1 MAHPDYYKI
10 LGVPRGASEEDIK
23 KAYRKLARKYHPD
36 LNPGNKDSEAKFKEV
51 SEANDVLSDAEKR
64 KNYDTYGDPAGPPAA
79 AGPGPSFEGFDP
91 GGGRFGERSR
101 TCSGTSA
108 AAGPGGGAGPSP
120 ARTPSTWCASVSG
133 KPSTAP
139 SCPSACSARKPAGPA
154 RAPATCPAPGPPPAP
169 PAAVGASTEEGGGFF
184 HTRVE
189 CPVCGGTGK
198 KAAPCPTCQGRGR
211 VPKAETVTVAI
222 PAGVEDGTRLRVAG
236 KGEAGR
242 RGGGPGD
249 LYLQVQVEPDPRF
262 ERRGPN
268 LYLDLPIS
276 FTEAALGTKVEIP
289 TPDGHSTIK
298 IPPGTQ
304 GGASLRLKGL
314 GMPIPGSPQ
323 RGDLFARIK
332 VVTPKIVDE
341 RSKDLLRELA
351 ELNDAAIRADAWR

>member
-36 LNPGNKDSEAKFKEV
+36 LNPGNKDSEAKFKEL

-91 GGGRFGERSR
+91 GGGGFGETFQDLFRNFGSGRTRGRGGPKPGEDTQHVVRIGFREAFHGTKLSLSLQRTETCRACQGTGDLPGSR
-101 TCSGTSA
+101 
-108 AAGPGGGAGPSP
+108 
-120 ARTPSTWCASVSG
+120 
-133 KPSTAP
+133 
-139 SCPSACSARKPAGPA
+139 
-154 RAPATCPAPGPPPAP
+154 PATCSACG
-169 PAAVGASTEEGGGFF
+169 GRGFTEEGGGFF

-242 RGGGPGD
+242 RGGGSGD